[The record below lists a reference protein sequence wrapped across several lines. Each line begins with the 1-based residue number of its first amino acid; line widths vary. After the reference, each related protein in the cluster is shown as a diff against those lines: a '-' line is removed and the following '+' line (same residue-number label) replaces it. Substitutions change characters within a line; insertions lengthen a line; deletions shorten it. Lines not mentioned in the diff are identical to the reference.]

1 MIKGTQQSWL
11 DNVTKNTVVN
21 GEYGPQVYF
30 HPGSATLLCVD
41 AKDNRFLI
49 QEQLK
54 MTALLENQK
63 KAQIALD
70 ELNYEMLTQ
79 AGNKPKRAYDSKLQS
94 ACQQLND
101 ANEKLKAELKT
112 LTAKVP
118 EGVLLD
124 ENARG
129 SAIGLMELIPLQ
141 KTAGFKSTY
150 VRSDKIRS
158 HWRKYKLSEADKKSG
173 EASFIKYEN
182 KEITGTDADGNR
194 TVKTV
199 RTGKIDTGKLKKQLK
214 DVWVSLKFTDEL
226 LEDSNR
232 VLTDWAKKMNKG
244 LTWPGESDK
253 PDDESVYHQ
262 YVDISTQAQLMRY
275 SQGVGLSAE
284 FNPLEKKASAKMDGH
299 ASFAL
304 GEAKASAE
312 LFIPDRLGIALLFPA
327 RASASAV
334 GGICNMG
341 AIRCKIN
348 AVLSGNAGA
357 SLGIELGIEAD
368 FSKEMAKGYG
378 IKGRPA
384 KLVPPPLPGQRTIN
398 LTVPQPDIQAGGEIG
413 VFAGVQAGGNISG
426 TIEWFDPYP
435 ESNVEHKEDKS
446 IVARERKFTA
456 IATLSVGTAAQTG
469 AGGTAAFYVTYV
481 KSRFRIYCKARLCW
495 GAGAKGSLGFE
506 VDGNTFAAFMKGFM
520 YMLRNVDYQK
530 LSEMMEIRCFRAL
543 SSIPLIMAA
552 KGVQAIDVMF
562 DDALTILA
570 ELKRF
575 FFDESKRV
583 LLMNSILNNPDQ
595 LKYTPPETKGALIAM
610 LIDNT
615 WVDWADPRNQNND
628 FFSINSWKI
637 GPLKKRKQA
646 IFMAMKWIQS
656 QADYQNVMQHLTLLP
671 GDKKG
676 NERVN
681 EKTVI
686 KFLSLG
692 EHEFPLFTDYGKK
705 LTLLH
710 DNLPVSV
717 EPDDPF
723 VSISDHQMAGYL
735 AMVDKQHPENTMI
748 A

>member
-1 MIKGTQQSWL
+1 
-11 DNVTKNTVVN
+11 
-21 GEYGPQVYF
+21 
-30 HPGSATLLCVD
+30 
-41 AKDNRFLI
+41 
-49 QEQLK
+49 

-214 DVWVSLKFTDEL
+214 DAWVSLKFTDEL

-312 LFIPDRLGIALLFPA
+312 LFIPDRLGISLLFPA

-481 KSRFRIYCKARLCW
+481 KSRFRIYCKAGLCW
-495 GAGAKGSLGFE
+495 GVGAKGSLGFE
-506 VDGNTFAAFMKGFM
+506 VDGNTFAAFIKGFM
-520 YMLRNVDYQK
+520 YMLRNADYRK
-530 LSEMMEIRCFRAL
+530 LEDMMPRDSFRAL
-543 SSIPLIMAA
+543 CAIPILLAA
-552 KGVQAIDVMF
+552 RGVQMGTDIIFSTCDRVT
-562 DDALTILA
+562 DILNKLES
-570 ELKRF
+570 ELSNE
-575 FFDESKRV
+575 DKRV
-583 LLMNSILNNPDQ
+583 MLMKSIISNPDQ
-595 LKYTPPETKGALIAM
+595 LKYTPPETKGSIIAQLIYFNV
-610 LIDNT
+610 LDVIDLRNQKRSTVKSGMMQLRKEAIIRCFT
-615 WVDWADPRNQNND
+615 WV
-628 FFSINSWKI
+628 
-637 GPLKKRKQA
+637 
-646 IFMAMKWIQS
+646 QS
-656 QADYQNVMQHLTLLP
+656 KADYNNVMQHMTTTP
-671 GDKKG
+671 AEGKGDA
-676 NERVN
+676 EVN
-681 EKTVI
+681 EKLLL
-686 KFLSLG
+686 KFLGMTEFDFFGSLSTQYKR
-692 EHEFPLFTDYGKK
+692 HLH
-705 LTLLH
+705 TLYER
-710 DNLPVSV
+710 LPDTVDPD
-717 EPDDPF
+717 EPF
-723 VSISDHQMAGYL
+723 KSIPQDEMAEYIAFINEQHNSLSQM
-735 AMVDKQHPENTMI
+735 V
-748 A
+748 